1 MEKSRR
7 EQDHPG
13 ADFHNLSIQQKN
25 PSKLGKELNHSYIQK
40 KVTGTSPA
48 IGDLS
53 PYSPNSNS
61 SHNIRNK
68 EGLLDDIP
76 VYREIKQGCPL
87 SPLLFNLVLES
98 IIPQVENSEGGYQ
111 FNNGSRVKILVYA
124 NGICLT
130 GQEKDDIQ
138 RSLDMLMKF
147 TIWAG
152 LTVLKCGSL
161 SLINKK
167 GRKYVEPYQPRL
179 GQALIPPL
187 KWSDSY
193 KYLGIRISRERLRTQ
208 KDLEDKIVRNVEKIM
223 DLALTDW
230 QKIEAVNVFVFSGLE
245 YYLNTSIPNRLWL
258 IRLDATIRRIVK
270 KALKLLKRT
279 STAFFHISR
288 KDGGLGLISQ
298 EDRLNIILLKRA
310 LIILSSQDRWIQD
323 IAWAQLTSTLTC
335 REKVKRT

>member
-1 MEKSRR
+1 MWEVMHQFGVPLNFRDICR
-7 EQDHPG
+7 EM
-13 ADFHNLSIQQKN
+13 
-25 PSKLGKELNHSYIQK
+25 Y
-40 KVTGTSPA
+40 T
-48 IGDLS
+48 
-53 PYSPNSNS
+53 NS

-68 EGLLDDIP
+68 EGLLDDIS
-76 VYREIKQGCPL
+76 VYRGIKQGCPL

-124 NGICLT
+124 NDICLT

-152 LTVLKCGSL
+152 LTFNVLKCGSL

-179 GQALIPPL
+179 GQALIPAL

-193 KYLGIRISRERLRTQ
+193 KYLGIRISRERLPTQ

-223 DLALTDW
+223 DSALTDW
-230 QKIEAVNVFVFSGLE
+230 QKIEAVNVFVLSGLE
-245 YYLNTSIPNRLWL
+245 YYLNASIPNRSWL
-258 IRLDATIRRIVK
+258 IRLDVTIRRIVK
-270 KALKLLKRT
+270 KALKLPKRT

-298 EDRLNIILLKRA
+298 EDRLNIILVKRA
-310 LIILSSQDRWIQD
+310 LIILSSQDRRIQD
-323 IAWAQLTSTLTC
+323 ITWAQLTSTLTC